1 MSWRI
6 LFLILLLAGIG
17 AWQGGTHLGTW
28 LVAQAPLS
36 VTSAPSTGPS
46 ALLDADGKPL
56 APPPPQP
63 RIDGTLG
70 VPREMA
76 PIEWTVEAVI
86 ASYEDANSSGKKSD
100 DDDDDDDD
108 DENKE
113 KSSER
118 RDYEASAAGRG
129 LPTGPRDIAT
139 VDLGLRGVATGA
151 KPQPTPPVNTGA
163 IPAPLGGAWQQAL
176 KKELDQCAKQGF
188 FQRPSCIQNARNRHC
203 APNNAWGKVA
213 DCPAVNAEPPIG
225 G

>member
-6 LFLILLLAGIG
+6 LFLVLIVAGIA
-17 AWQGGTHLGTW
+17 AWQGGIHLGTW

-36 VTSAPSTGPS
+36 VASTPSTSPS
-46 ALLDADGKPL
+46 ALLDANGKPL

-76 PIEWTVEAVI
+76 PIEWAIEAVI
-86 ASYEDANSSGKKSD
+86 ASYEDANSHGKNS

-139 VDLGLRGVATGA
+139 IDLGLPGAGPGA
-151 KPQPTPPVNTGA
+151 KPQPTPSANTGS

-176 KKELDQCAKQGF
+176 KKDLEQCAKQGF
-188 FQRPSCIQNARNRHC
+188 FQRPSCIQNARNKHC
-203 APNNAWGKVA
+203 APNNAWGKVS
-213 DCPAVNAEPPIG
+213 DCPATSTDPAAG

>member
-6 LFLILLLAGIG
+6 LLLILLIAGVG
-17 AWQGGTHLGTW
+17 AWQGGIHLGTW

-36 VTSAPSTGPS
+36 VASGPS
-46 ALLDADGKPL
+46 SGPTERLDANGKPL

-70 VPREMA
+70 VPREMT
-76 PIEWTVEAVI
+76 PIEWSIEGVI

-100 DDDDDDDD
+100 DDDEDDD

-113 KSSER
+113 KNSER
-118 RDYEASAAGRG
+118 RDYEANAAGRG

-139 VDLGLRGVATGA
+139 VDLGLRGVSPGA
-151 KPQPTPPVNTGA
+151 KLQPTPSANT
-163 IPAPLGGAWQQAL
+163 GAWQQTL
-176 KKELDQCAKQGF
+176 KKDLEQCAKQGF

-203 APNNAWGKVA
+203 TPNNAWGKVA
-213 DCPAVNAEPPIG
+213 DCPAVNSEPIIG

>member
-6 LFLILLLAGIG
+6 LFLILLVAGIA
-17 AWQGGTHLGTW
+17 AWQGGMHLGTW

-76 PIEWTVEAVI
+76 PIEWAIEAVI

-100 DDDDDDDD
+100 DDDDDE

-129 LPTGPRDIAT
+129 LPAGARDIAT
-139 VDLGLRGVATGA
+139 IDLGLPGVTSGS
-151 KPQPTPPVNTGA
+151 KPQPTPPGNTGSIA
-163 IPAPLGGAWQQAL
+163 SPVGGAWQQAL
-176 KKELDQCAKQGF
+176 KKELEQCAKQGF

-203 APNNAWGKVA
+203 APNNAWGRVS
-213 DCPAVNAEPPIG
+213 DCPATSTEPVIG